1 MRHIY
6 CMIPRPVPAESARG
20 GVRLTVANS
29 GSVIAAVD
37 LRHAVQVHHGTARV
51 SAEPVGG
58 ARFEVE
64 LGEDRMSDQPM
75 GQHPKGTLLLVGLY
89 GLLFA
94 ASWFAVYVFV
104 YLRRAGV
111 TP

>member
-29 GSVIAAVD
+29 GSVIAAED
-37 LRHAVQVHHGTARV
+37 LRHLFRCTTAPRA
-51 SAEPVGG
+51 SRPNPAGG

-104 YLRRAGV
+104 YLRRGGV